1 MDIQDFILSEKMNN
15 EKRLKN
21 NDLYILD
28 ILYENRAPR
37 IYTDYSPT
45 LRSERTGL
53 LVIENT
59 KYKF

>member
-28 ILYENRAPR
+28 ILYENRMPR
-37 IYTDYSPT
+37 LYNDYSPT
-45 LRSERTGL
+45 LRSERAGL
-53 LVIENT
+53 LVIEYT
-59 KYKF
+59 RKQ